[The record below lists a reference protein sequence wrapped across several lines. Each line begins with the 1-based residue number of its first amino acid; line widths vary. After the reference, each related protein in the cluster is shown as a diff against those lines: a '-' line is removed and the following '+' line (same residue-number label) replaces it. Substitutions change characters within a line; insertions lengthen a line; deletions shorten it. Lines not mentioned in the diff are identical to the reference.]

1 MVRALQR
8 SILGRKAGASLISSR
23 TQPMP
28 RLPRSTASVSPTGPA
43 PTITTC
49 VSAMTSPC
57 RLPAGP
63 RFSASHG
70 HERALHIV
78 IWGHNGSRHGS
89 RQERENS
96 MAKPVRRVVTGH
108 DASGKA
114 VVLMDGAAPNQKLR
128 NTGLVSTLMWA
139 TDETPADIS
148 GTRDRAA
155 RESGVAPPGA
165 GSILRVV
172 DFPPLSAEAAAALDQ
187 SAIHRE
193 MGLGTESHGAP

>member
-1 MVRALQR
+1 MEARR
-8 SILGRKAGASLISSR
+8 
-23 TQPMP
+23 
-28 RLPRSTASVSPTGPA
+28 
-43 PTITTC
+43 
-49 VSAMTSPC
+49 
-57 RLPAGP
+57 
-63 RFSASHG
+63 
-70 HERALHIV
+70 
-78 IWGHNGSRHGS
+78 GS

-108 DASGKA
+108 DAGGKA
-114 VVLMDGAAPNQKLR
+114 IVLMDGPAPNQKLR

-193 MGLGTESHGAP
+193 MGLGTEGHGALARHPFMHRTRSIDYAFVLEGEIDMLLDDTQVHLRAGDILVQQGTNHAWVNNSKANCRIAFVLIDAQEPTGWKTD